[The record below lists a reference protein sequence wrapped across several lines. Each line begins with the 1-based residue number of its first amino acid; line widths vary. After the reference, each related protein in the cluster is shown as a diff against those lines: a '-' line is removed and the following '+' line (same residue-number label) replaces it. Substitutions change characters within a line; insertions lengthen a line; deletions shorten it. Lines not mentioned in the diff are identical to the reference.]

1 MSVSHNWFGVVGG
14 ERPLDQI
21 VVNRRS
27 RRSAAAALT
36 GVVAEDPLV
45 GA

>member
-1 MSVSHNWFGVVGG
+1 MSVSHNRFGVVGG

-21 VVNRRS
+21 VVDRRS
-27 RRSAAAALT
+27 RRSAAAALA
-36 GVVAEDPLV
+36 GVVAEDPLL

>member
-1 MSVSHNWFGVVGG
+1 MSVSHNRFGVVGG

-21 VVNRRS
+21 VVDRRS
-27 RRSAAAALT
+27 RCLAAAALA
-36 GVVAEDPLV
+36 GVVAEDPLL